1 MRTSYSFLFLL
12 KLLYANFGYVNVFGK
27 GILLRKIPGIL
38 LRKIP
43 GILLRKIPC
52 ILPEP
57 INIIQAYR
65 EKCNN
70 MDGKS

>member
-43 GILLRKIPC
+43 C